1 MDGNSKIRSRL
12 WPGQL
17 VSITFDDEILE
28 DMEFNTTGYQ
38 RSQHIFF
45 ENIKLDSWP
54 SCNDYFGIEV
64 NVSDGD
70 IATVMKKMG
79 RPLQICV
86 KPQWAIYDVYEVLV
100 NGKICQSF
108 RCHLLPDYY
117 SSSVGGV
124 R

>member
-1 MDGNSKIRSRL
+1 MDGNSRIRSRL

-28 DMEFNTTGYQ
+28 DVEFSTTGHQ
-38 RSQHIFF
+38 RSQRVFF
-45 ENIKLDSWP
+45 ENIRLDSWP
-54 SCNDYFGIEV
+54 SWNDYFGIEV
-64 NVSDGD
+64 RVRDGD

-86 KPQWAIYDVYEVLV
+86 KPQWAIYDVYEVLI
-100 NGKICQSF
+100 NGKICQAF
-108 RCHLLPDYY
+108 RCHLLPLSY
-117 SSSVGGV
+117 SSSGGV